1 MAMVYKILG
10 QKSPA
15 ATTDFNLYTV
25 SGSKQAIINCITVAN
40 RDAGDAATYQISIRP
55 DGATKTTDH
64 YIAYNVQ
71 IGAASSIALKLCIT
85 LDTNDVITVQSSTAL
100 VTFNAYGVEI
110 DV

>member
-15 ATTDFNLYTV
+15 AATDFNLYTV

-40 RDAGDAATYQISIRP
+40 RDANSATYRISVRP
-55 DGATKTTDH
+55 DGATLTTDH
-64 YIAYNVQ
+64 YIAYDVQ
-71 IGAASSIALKLCIT
+71 VGSNLSVALNLGIT
-85 LDTNDVITVQSSTAL
+85 LDTNDVITVQSSSGL

>member
-15 ATTDFNLYTV
+15 AATDFNLYTV
-25 SGSKQAIINCITVAN
+25 SGSKQTIINCITVAN
-40 RDAGDAATYQISIRP
+40 RDANSATYRISVRP
-55 DGATKTTDH
+55 DGATLTTDH
-64 YIAYNVQ
+64 YIAYDVQ
-71 IGAASSIALKLCIT
+71 IGSNTSVSLNLGLT

>member
-1 MAMVYKILG
+1 MTYKILG

-15 ATTDFNLYTV
+15 ATTDYNLYTV
-25 SGSKQAIINCITVAN
+25 SGSKQTIINCITVAN
-40 RDAGDAATYQISIRP
+40 RDADAATYQISIRP
-55 DGATKTTDH
+55 DGATKTNDH

-71 IGAASSIALKLCIT
+71 VPASGSIALNLGIT
-85 LDTNDVITVQSSTAL
+85 LDTNDVVTVQSSSGN

>member
-1 MAMVYKILG
+1 MLYKVLG

-15 ATTDFNLYTV
+15 AATDFNLYTV
-25 SGSKQAIINCITVAN
+25 SGSKQTIINCITVAN
-40 RDAGDAATYQISIRP
+40 RDANSATYQISVRP

-64 YIAYNVQ
+64 YIAYDVQ
-71 IGAASSIALKLCIT
+71 VGSNLSVALNLGIT
-85 LDTNDVITVQSSTAL
+85 LDTNDVITVQSSSGL

>member
-15 ATTDFNLYTV
+15 AATDFNLYTV

-40 RDAGDAATYQISIRP
+40 RDANSATYRISVRP
-55 DGATKTTDH
+55 DGATLTTDH

-71 IGAASSIALKLCIT
+71 VDANLSVALNLGIT
-85 LDTNDVITVQSSTAL
+85 LDTNDVITVQSSSGL

>member
-1 MAMVYKILG
+1 MAMTYKILG

-15 ATTDFNLYTV
+15 ATTDYNLYTV

-40 RDAGDAATYQISIRP
+40 RDANSATYRISIRP
-55 DGATKTTDH
+55 DGATLTTDH
-64 YIAYNVQ
+64 YIAYDVQ
-71 IGAASSIALKLCIT
+71 VGSNLSVALNLGIT
-85 LDTNDVITVQSSTAL
+85 LDTNDVITVQSSSGL

>member
-1 MAMVYKILG
+1 MVYKVLG

-40 RDAGDAATYQISIRP
+40 RDANSATYRISVRP
-55 DGATKTTDH
+55 DGATLTADH
-64 YIAYNVQ
+64 YIAYDVQ
-71 IGAASSIALKLCIT
+71 VGSNTSVSLNLGLT

>member
-15 ATTDFNLYTV
+15 AATDFNLYTV

-40 RDAGDAATYQISIRP
+40 RDSNSATYRISVRP
-55 DGATKTTDH
+55 DGATLTTDH
-64 YIAYNVQ
+64 YIAYDVQ
-71 IGAASSIALKLCIT
+71 VGSNSSVALNLGLT

>member
-15 ATTDFNLYTV
+15 AATDFNLYTV

-40 RDAGDAATYQISIRP
+40 RDANSATYRISVRP
-55 DGATKTTDH
+55 DGATLTTDH
-64 YIAYNVQ
+64 YIAYDVQ
-71 IGAASSIALKLCIT
+71 IGASNSISLNLGIT

>member
-1 MAMVYKILG
+1 MAMTYKVLG

-15 ATTDFNLYTV
+15 ATTDYNLYTV

-40 RDAGDAATYQISIRP
+40 RDANSATYQISVRP
-55 DGATKTTDH
+55 DGATKTNDH
-64 YIAYNVQ
+64 YIAYDVQ
-71 IGAASSIALKLCIT
+71 VDANLSVSLNLGIT
-85 LDTNDVITVQSSTAL
+85 LDTNDVITVQSSSGL

>member
-1 MAMVYKILG
+1 MAMVYKVLG

-15 ATTDFNLYTV
+15 AATDFNLYTV

-40 RDAGDAATYQISIRP
+40 RDANSATYRISVRP
-55 DGATKTTDH
+55 DGATLTTDH
-64 YIAYNVQ
+64 YIAYDVQ
-71 IGAASSIALKLCIT
+71 VDSNASVALNLGIT
-85 LDTNDVITVQSSTAL
+85 LDTNDVITVQSSSGL

>member
-25 SGSKQAIINCITVAN
+25 SGSKQTIINCITVAN
-40 RDAGDAATYQISIRP
+40 RDANSATYRISVRP
-55 DGATKTTDH
+55 DGATLTTDH
-64 YIAYNVQ
+64 YIAYDVQ
-71 IGAASSIALKLCIT
+71 VGSNSSVSLNLGIT
-85 LDTNDVITVQSSTAL
+85 LDTNDVVTVQSSSGL
-100 VTFNAYGVEI
+100 ITFNAYGVEI

>member
-1 MAMVYKILG
+1 MVYKVLG

-40 RDAGDAATYQISIRP
+40 RDANSATYRISVRP
-55 DGATKTTDH
+55 DGATLTTDH
-64 YIAYNVQ
+64 YIAYDVQ
-71 IGAASSIALKLCIT
+71 VGSNTSVALNLGLT

>member
-1 MAMVYKILG
+1 MVYKILG

-15 ATTDFNLYTV
+15 AATDFNLYTV

-40 RDAGDAATYQISIRP
+40 RDANSATYRISVRP
-55 DGATKTTDH
+55 DGATLTTDH
-64 YIAYNVQ
+64 YIAYDVQ
-71 IGAASSIALKLCIT
+71 VGSNSSVALNLGLT

>member
-1 MAMVYKILG
+1 MTYKILG

-15 ATTDFNLYTV
+15 AATDFNLYTV

-40 RDAGDAATYQISIRP
+40 RDANSATYRISVRP
-55 DGATKTTDH
+55 DGATLTTDH
-64 YIAYNVQ
+64 YIAYDVQ
-71 IGAASSIALKLCIT
+71 VDANLSVALNLGIT
-85 LDTNDVITVQSSTAL
+85 LDTNDVITIQSSSGL

>member
-1 MAMVYKILG
+1 MVYKILG

-15 ATTDFNLYTV
+15 AATDFNLYTV

-40 RDAGDAATYQISIRP
+40 RDSNSATYRISVRP
-55 DGATKTTDH
+55 DGATLTTDH

-71 IGAASSIALKLCIT
+71 VDANLSVALNLGIT
-85 LDTNDVITVQSSTAL
+85 LDTNDVITVQSSTGF

>member
-1 MAMVYKILG
+1 MTYKILG

-40 RDAGDAATYQISIRP
+40 RDANSATYRISVRP
-55 DGATKTTDH
+55 DGATLTTDH
-64 YIAYNVQ
+64 YIAYDVQ
-71 IGAASSIALKLCIT
+71 VGSNLSVALNLGIT
-85 LDTNDVITVQSSTAL
+85 LDTNDVITVQSSSGL

>member
-1 MAMVYKILG
+1 MTYKILG

-15 ATTDFNLYTV
+15 AATDFNLYTV
-25 SGSKQAIINCITVAN
+25 SGSKQTIINCITVAN
-40 RDAGDAATYQISIRP
+40 RDANSATYRISVRP
-55 DGATKTTDH
+55 DGATLTTDH
-64 YIAYNVQ
+64 YIAYDVQ
-71 IGAASSIALKLCIT
+71 IGSNSSVSLNLGLT

>member
-1 MAMVYKILG
+1 MAMVYKVLG

-15 ATTDFNLYTV
+15 AATDFNLYTV

-40 RDAGDAATYQISIRP
+40 RNSDSATYRISVRP
-55 DGATKTTDH
+55 DGATLTTDH
-64 YIAYNVQ
+64 YIAYDVQ
-71 IGAASSIALKLCIT
+71 VGSNLSVALNLGIT
-85 LDTNDVITVQSSTAL
+85 LDTNDVITVQSSSGL

>member
-40 RDAGDAATYQISIRP
+40 RDGNSATYRISVRP
-55 DGATKTTDH
+55 DGATLTTDH
-64 YIAYNVQ
+64 YIAYDVQ
-71 IGAASSIALKLCIT
+71 VGSNSSVALNLGLT
-85 LDTNDVITVQSSTAL
+85 LDTNDVITVQASTAL

>member
-1 MAMVYKILG
+1 MAMVYKVLG

-15 ATTDFNLYTV
+15 AATDFNLYTV
-25 SGSKQAIINCITVAN
+25 SGSKQTIINCITVAN
-40 RDAGDAATYQISIRP
+40 RDANAATYRISVRP
-55 DGATKTTDH
+55 DGATLTTDH
-64 YIAYNVQ
+64 YIAYDVQ
-71 IGAASSIALKLCIT
+71 VGSNSSVSLNLGLT

>member
-1 MAMVYKILG
+1 MAMLYKVLG

-15 ATTDFNLYTV
+15 AATDFNLYTV
-25 SGSKQAIINCITVAN
+25 SGSKQTIINCITVAN
-40 RDAGDAATYQISIRP
+40 RDANSATYQISVRP

-64 YIAYNVQ
+64 YIAYDVQ
-71 IGAASSIALKLCIT
+71 VGSNLSVALNLGIT
-85 LDTNDVITVQSSTAL
+85 LDTNDVITVQSSSGL

>member
-1 MAMVYKILG
+1 MAMTYKILG

-40 RDAGDAATYQISIRP
+40 RDANAATYRISVRP
-55 DGATKTTDH
+55 DGATLTTDH
-64 YIAYNVQ
+64 YIAYDVQ
-71 IGAASSIALKLCIT
+71 IGSNSSVSLNLGLT

>member
-1 MAMVYKILG
+1 MVYKVLG

-40 RDAGDAATYQISIRP
+40 RDANSATYRISVRP
-55 DGATKTTDH
+55 DGATLTTDH
-64 YIAYNVQ
+64 YIAYDVQ
-71 IGAASSIALKLCIT
+71 VDSNASVALNLGIT
-85 LDTNDVITVQSSTAL
+85 LDTNDVITVQSSSGL

>member
-1 MAMVYKILG
+1 MAMTYKILG

-15 ATTDFNLYTV
+15 AATDFNLYTV

-71 IGAASSIALKLCIT
+71 IGAASSIALNLGIT